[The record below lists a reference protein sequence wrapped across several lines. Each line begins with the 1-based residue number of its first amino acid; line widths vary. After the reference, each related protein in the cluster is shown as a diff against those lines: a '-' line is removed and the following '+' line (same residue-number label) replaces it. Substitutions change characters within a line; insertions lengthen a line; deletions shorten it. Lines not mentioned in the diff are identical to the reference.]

1 MRIEKITE
9 REGRKLLPDLV
20 ELLRNTVNNGASVG
34 FIPPLE
40 VETAQLYWLD
50 TFKEIDKGERVLLV
64 SHTDNRLTGSAQLAL
79 ATKQN
84 GLHRAEVQK
93 VIVHRDFRRRGIGR
107 RLMDSLESAARDLGR
122 TLLVLDTEEG
132 SAGEQL
138 YTDCGY
144 TRVGLIPKYALAAN
158 GEFISTVLFYKLI

>member
-1 MRIEKITE
+1 MIEQITE

-20 ELLRNTVNNGASVG
+20 ELLRDTVNNGASVG

-40 VETAQLYWLD
+40 VETAQRYWLD
-50 TFKEIDKGERVLLV
+50 TFQEVEKAERVLLV
-64 SHTDNRLTGSAQLAL
+64 SHGDKRLTGSAQLAL

-93 VIVHRDFRRRGIGR
+93 VIVHSDFRRRGIGCA
-107 RLMDSLESAARDLGR
+107 LMESLEMAARDLGR
-122 TLLVLDTEEG
+122 CLLVLDTEEG
-132 SAGEQL
+132 SAGEKL

-144 TRVGLIPKYALAAN
+144 TRAGLIPKYALAAN